1 MNSNLTIELNQVKLQ
16 NGLTLVSNEVQYSE
30 TVAISGSIKSGAICD
45 TAGSFGA
52 AELVARLLTRGTSK
66 KSASEISQSIEELGA
81 TLSFEN
87 RDETVSFSARCYYGV
102 LDQILDLI
110 SECLTEPSFPEN
122 EVSL

>member
-1 MNSNLTIELNQVKLQ
+1 MSNNLKIEIKQEKLQ
-16 NGLTLVSNEVQYSE
+16 NELTLVSNEVSDSE

-45 TAGSFGA
+45 AEGSFGA

-87 RDETVSFSARCYYGV
+87 RDDDWTQSV
-102 LDQILDLI
+102 LMAAHADHD
-110 SECLTEPSFPEN
+110 
-122 EVSL
+122 